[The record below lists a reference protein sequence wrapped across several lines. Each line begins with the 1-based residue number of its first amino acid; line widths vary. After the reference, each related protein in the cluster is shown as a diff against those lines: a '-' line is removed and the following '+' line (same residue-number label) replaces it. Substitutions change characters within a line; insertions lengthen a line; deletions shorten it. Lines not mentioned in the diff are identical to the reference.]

1 MVLARSWDIAGN
13 VESLPVSETFNIDQT
28 PPTLTETPLP
38 AQIGKLGKGVMV
50 EVNYTGTVED
60 PVSGVYGLPNT
71 VLIDE
76 YGVCDQDLGSELS
89 GVVSVEAWCL
99 GSDKDGRSYTFRLT
113 ARDSAGNVGSI
124 DGVAIVLHDGRV
136 EDAAGARYK

>member
-38 AQIGKLGKGVMV
+38 AQIGKSGKGVMV

-60 PVSGVYGLPNT
+60 PVSDVYGLPNT

-76 YGVCDQDLGSELS
+76 YGELDQNLGSRLS
-89 GVVSVEAWCL
+89 GAVAVEAWCN
-99 GSDKDGRSYTFRLT
+99 GNDKDGRTYIIRIT
-113 ARDSAGNVGSI
+113 AHDVAGNEASA
-124 DGVAIVLHDGRV
+124 DAIITVH
-136 EDAAGARYK
+136 K